1 MSRYSSSRASNA
13 AVLPWQGTA
22 ILVLSIL
29 FCAGIP
35 RAPAATGSST
45 AAANLTAAQIV
56 DKHVAARGG
65 LQAWRAVQALSV
77 TGTMDAGRGD
87 SAARSARLAKDG
99 LGASIKRAH
108 ADAPAGD
115 KSEATQQVQL
125 PFTLDIKRPHKSRLE
140 IVFAGKTAVQVYDGT
155 NGWKLRPYLNRND
168 IDPFTPEEAKS
179 EAARGDLAG
188 PLVDYAAKGTK
199 VELAGIEPVEGHTAY
214 KLKLTMKNGDTQA
227 IWIDAQ
233 IFLDVKVEGTPRR
246 MDGKMHKVFVMQ
258 RDFRPVQGLKIP
270 FVCETAV
277 EGYPQTHALT
287 LKTVVVNPTLDDARF
302 TKAQMLAAG
311 MPSAATPVAANK

>member
-1 MSRYSSSRASNA
+1 MARFSFSSASNA

-22 ILVLSIL
+22 ILLLSIL

-35 RAPAATGSST
+35 RALSATGSST
-45 AAANLTAAQIV
+45 APANLTAAQIA

-65 LQAWRAVQALSV
+65 LQAWRAVQTLSV

-87 SAARSARLAKDG
+87 SAARSARLARDG
-99 LGASIKRAH
+99 VGASVKRAH

-168 IDPFTPEEAKS
+168 IDPFTAEEAKS
-179 EAARGDLAG
+179 EETRGDLEG
-188 PLVDYAAKGTK
+188 PLFDYAAKGTK

-214 KLKLTMKNGDTQA
+214 KLKLTMKNGDTRA

-233 IFLDVKVEGTPRR
+233 SFLDVKVEGTPRR
-246 MDGKMHKVFVMQ
+246 MDGKMHKVFVLQ

-302 TKAQMLAAG
+302 TKAHMLATG
-311 MPSAATPVAANK
+311 LPSAATPVAANK

>member
-1 MSRYSSSRASNA
+1 MSRYSSPSASNA

-22 ILVLSIL
+22 ILLLSVL

-35 RAPAATGSST
+35 PAPAATGSST
-45 AAANLTAAQIV
+45 VQANLTAAQIV

-65 LQAWRAVQALSV
+65 LQAWRAVQTLSV

-87 SAARSARLAKDG
+87 SAARSAKLARDG
-99 LGASIKRAH
+99 VGASVKRAH

-115 KSEATQQVQL
+115 NSEATQQVQL

-155 NGWKLRPYLNRND
+155 SGWKLRPYLNRND

-199 VELAGIEPVEGHTAY
+199 VELAGMEPVEGHAAY

-233 IFLDVKVEGTPRR
+233 SFLDVKVEGTPRR
-246 MDGKMHKVFVMQ
+246 MDGKMHKVFVIQ

-302 TKAQMLAAG
+302 TKAQMLAAA